1 MFELPQGEG
10 IVEGVDDEH
19 PIHLPDGI
27 TKDEF
32 ATLIRALCASGSVL
46 YAFPPS
52 LILVA
57 DQRNSIGRIIPDC
70 SPKMTGCAA

>member
-32 ATLIRALCASGSVL
+32 ATLVRALCASGSVL
-46 YAFPPS
+46 YVLLPS

-57 DQRNSIGRIIPDC
+57 DQRNSVGKITPDC
-70 SPKMTGCAA
+70 SLKMTGCAA